1 MAKTNKNFVYVITS
15 FLAGIVL
22 VGGAFAAW
30 DDICC
35 PFPTNHEYEIT
46 KMELLREDQITR
58 TALEKVAGRS
68 CANER
73 KMINSELRDIERRL
87 QDAVASGNAQWAQT
101 LREQLRQV
109 NQELKENNR
118 VCRSGG

>member
-1 MAKTNKNFVYVITS
+1 MVKHKNFKYLLS
-15 FLAGIVL
+15 SSLAGIVL
-22 VGGAFAAW
+22 VGSAFASW
-30 DDICC
+30 ENIR
-35 PFPTNHEYEIT
+35 PYPTNHEFELT
-46 KMELLREDQITR
+46 KIEFLREDQITR
-58 TALEKVAGRS
+58 LALEKVAGRS

-118 VCRSGG
+118 VCRTGG